1 MMEIL
6 KESSVQKD
14 KFKIAANKL
23 LNNCFI
29 LKKKDDTRN
38 DYIFIVQNKELF
50 IEYFELLGYTIEI
63 NEMYGVVAL
72 SNMYGTGRLRLKKI
86 ESVVLLILRL
96 LYIEKRKELSLN
108 EDVVILADDIHQKY
122 DMLKI
127 ESKLNIDKTM
137 LRDAVRLFKRYNLIY
152 NIDADVTKSNARI
165 RIYPSI
171 LFAVTNEN
179 VTQMYEAI
187 NDKLDK
193 YINGGDSDNYE
204 EANDEDIM
212 QD

>member
-1 MMEIL
+1 MEIL

-38 DYIFIVQNKELF
+38 DYIFIVQNKDLF

-72 SNMYGTGRLRLKKI
+72 SNIYGSGRLRLKKI
-86 ESVVLLILRL
+86 ESVILLILRL

-108 EDVVILADDIHQKY
+108 QDVVVLADDIHQKY

-179 VTQMYEAI
+179 LTQMYEAI
-187 NDKLDK
+187 IDKLDK

-204 EANDEDIM
+204 ETNDEDLM

>member
-1 MMEIL
+1 MEIL

-23 LNNCFI
+23 LNNCFV

-38 DYIFIVQNKELF
+38 DYIFIVQNKDLF

-63 NEMYGVVAL
+63 NEMYGVAAL
-72 SNMYGTGRLRLKKI
+72 SNMYGSGRLRLKKI
-86 ESVVLLILRL
+86 ESVILLILRL

-108 EDVVILADDIHQKY
+108 EDVVVLADDIHEKY

-179 VTQMYEAI
+179 VTQMYETI
-187 NDKLDK
+187 IDKLDK

-204 EANDEDIM
+204 ETNDEDLM

>member
-6 KESSVQKD
+6 KESLVQKD

-179 VTQMYEAI
+179 ITQMYEAI

>member
-63 NEMYGVVAL
+63 NEMHGVVAL

-96 LYIEKRKELSLN
+96 LYIERRKELSLN

-179 VTQMYEAI
+179 ITQMYEAI

>member
-6 KESSVQKD
+6 KEGSVQKD
-14 KFKIAANKL
+14 KFRIAANKL

-50 IEYFELLGYTIEI
+50 IEYFELLCYTIEI
-63 NEMYGVVAL
+63 NEMYGVAAL

-96 LYIEKRKELSLN
+96 LYLEKRKELSLN
-108 EDVVILADDIHQKY
+108 EDVVILADEIHQKY

-187 NDKLDK
+187 NDKLVK